1 MIGQNNDGCVHPASR
16 HALPWF
22 SGRTLCRWGSAW
34 WPCGTSSRACPARC
48 HGALSTSPA
57 GEENLNKPT
66 GPLRPSSRR
75 EVGPALT
82 SSVDRLWILP
92 ECRITR
98 SKRSATLRRRQPA
111 SPGGHTAGGAAA
123 RTSSH
128 SSASAA
134 PGPAENGASG
144 VTDPQFRPL
153 HPGPSRPVPSS
164 RSHSVPSPPARS
176 AGRPRAMVPRNPL
189 PSAERS
195 GSAAPIY
202 AVGCARRGGRSW
214 RGPPWRVQ
222 PAAVVRH
229 YCPNGLSWRAIIGRT
244 ATSASRREA
253 HGAVVFF
260 RDLFLFKPVPV
271 SAHQHTSVSKAG
283 HHSAWGKEPEIGLFR
298 LLNLK
303 WFASFTHF
311 KEMTPRI

>member
-1 MIGQNNDGCVHPASR
+1 MIGQNNDGRAHPASR

-66 GPLRPSSRR
+66 GPPRPSSRR
-75 EVGPALT
+75 GVGPALT

-153 HPGPSRPVPSS
+153 HPGPSRPVL
-164 RSHSVPSPPARS
+164 SVPSRPVPTCPLRRPAQGHGTTEPS
-176 AGRPRAMVPRNPL
+176 AQRGAERPRRPY
-189 PSAERS
+189 
-195 GSAAPIY
+195 I
-202 AVGCARRGGRSW
+202 RGGVCAAGGPLLAGPSLTCAARGRRAALLPERTELESYNWKNCHFSLPQRSTW
-214 RGPPWRVQ
+214 CSCLFP
-222 PAAVVRH
+222 
-229 YCPNGLSWRAIIGRT
+229 GLIP
-244 ATSASRREA
+244 
-253 HGAVVFF
+253 
-260 RDLFLFKPVPV
+260 L
-271 SAHQHTSVSKAG
+271 
-283 HHSAWGKEPEIGLFR
+283 
-298 LLNLK
+298 
-303 WFASFTHF
+303 
-311 KEMTPRI
+311 